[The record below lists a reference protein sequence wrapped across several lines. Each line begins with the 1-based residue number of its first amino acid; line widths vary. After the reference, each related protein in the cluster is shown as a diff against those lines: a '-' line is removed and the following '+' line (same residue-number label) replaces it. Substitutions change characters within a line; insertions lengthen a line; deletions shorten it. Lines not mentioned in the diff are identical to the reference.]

1 MDIPTFSFSS
11 FLSSSWRLNSSL
23 YCVPSP
29 CFLLLWSRTIVTIFS
44 QPYSDTTIPIFSFFH
59 SSLLVFG
66 GSSSSPH
73 FSWPKTKASTV
84 PFPFFLWWQWNPQLY
99 KHQWTL
105 PAHHFLFILMFSLP
119 ALHFLSAHWLA
130 LQPLYPVCFLLIT
143 LATFCF
149 VLPYYLRASVRL
161 SCCCHGGPLLIRTSK
176 LIIPCFSS
184 CHRPH
189 RLAPL
194 SVLLAAAV
202 RSILLGLEVLSSWFC
217 CPFLLRARALRFP
230 AASVEVV
237 VQWRALFCSSSAT
250 LVSLVGHL
258 FGTGECSPSLLLVVR
273 WWVVC
278 VVS

>member
-1 MDIPTFSFSS
+1 MS
-11 FLSSSWRLNSSL
+11 
-23 YCVPSP
+23 
-29 CFLLLWSRTIVTIFS
+29 LLLVFFS
-44 QPYSDTTIPIFSFFH
+44 YGRGPLSPSLVNHIQTPPSLFFSFFH
-59 SSLLVFG
+59 SSLLVFD

-130 LQPLYPVCFLLIT
+130 LQPLYPICFLLIT

-161 SCCCHGGPLLIRTSK
+161 SCCYHGGPLLMRTSK

-202 RSILLGLEVLSSWFC
+202 RSILLGLEALSSWFC
-217 CPFLLRARALRFP
+217 YPFLLRARALRFP

-273 WWVVC
+273 WWVVFC
-278 VVS
+278 WWDGLFFSVELYLC